1 MFDDDDMTP
10 GVKDP
15 RRGWNRA
22 VIQYRSSKLRKPNVT
37 IADLTLPNG
46 LGNLRMLRTCAMMAG
61 IMTVLYVW
69 VPLMV
74 LNVFVTLSGPVYL
87 ASLGGALVLLTAFLY
102 LFGTHETRRE
112 RELSTRL

>member
-1 MFDDDDMTP
+1 MFDDDMIDA
-10 GVKDP
+10 GGKDS

-22 VIQYRSSKLRKPNVT
+22 VIQHRSSKLRQPNVT

-46 LGNLRMLRTCAMMAG
+46 LGNFRMFRTCAMMAG

-74 LNVFVTLSGPVYL
+74 LNVFVHLSGPIY
-87 ASLGGALVLLTAFLY
+87 AAALGGSLILLTAFLR
-102 LFGTHETRRE
+102 H
-112 RELSTRL
+112 

>member
-1 MFDDDDMTP
+1 MFDDDMIDA
-10 GVKDP
+10 GGKDS

-22 VIQYRSSKLRKPNVT
+22 VIQHRSSKLRQPNVT

-46 LGNLRMLRTCAMMAG
+46 LGNFRMFRTCAMMAG

-74 LNVFVTLSGPVYL
+74 LNVFVHLSGPVY
-87 ASLGGALVLLTAFLY
+87 AAALGGSLLLLTAFLY
-102 LFGTHETRRE
+102 VGGTRETQRE
-112 RELSTRL
+112 RELATRL

>member
-1 MFDDDDMTP
+1 MFDDAMIDA
-10 GVKDP
+10 KDS

-46 LGNLRMLRTCAMMAG
+46 LGNFRMFRTCVMMAG
-61 IMTVLYVW
+61 IMTVLYIW

-74 LNVFVTLSGPVYL
+74 LNFFVALSGPVYV
-87 ASLGGALVLLTAFLY
+87 AALGGSLLLLTAFLY

-112 RELSTRL
+112 RDLATRL

>member
-1 MFDDDDMTP
+1 MFDDDMIDA
-10 GVKDP
+10 KDP

-74 LNVFVTLSGPVYL
+74 LNVFVTLSGPVY
-87 ASLGGALVLLTAFLY
+87 AATLGGSLLLLTAFLY
-102 LFGTHETRRE
+102 VFGTHETRRE
-112 RELSTRL
+112 RDLATRL

>member
-1 MFDDDDMTP
+1 MFDDDMMDA
-10 GVKDP
+10 KDS

-22 VIQYRSSKLRKPNVT
+22 SIQYRSSKLRKPDVT

-46 LGNLRMLRTCAMMAG
+46 LGNLRMLRTCVLMAG

-74 LNVFVTLSGPVYL
+74 LNVFVKLSGPVY
-87 ASLGGALVLLTAFLY
+87 AAALGGSVLLLTAFLY
-102 LFGTHETRRE
+102 VGGTRETRRE
-112 RELSTRL
+112 RELATRL